1 VRSRHGESNATE
13 WSLATLKATGEAR
26 GKEAIRT
33 SERRNPAEIVE
44 REHLS
49 GLGGELERISVL

>member
-1 VRSRHGESNATE
+1 MRSRHGESNATE

-44 REHLS
+44 RD
-49 GLGGELERISVL
+49 IC